1 MARPK
6 ELPKRLTPSEATA
19 LLRVPNRRAPSGVR
33 NRALLTL
40 FYRAGLRCA
49 EALALTPRDVQLAS
63 GEIIVRLGKGGK
75 DRVIPGLDGE
85 TIEILDRWKSIRP
98 RSDFFVC
105 ATRKGNEGNPLD
117 PGYVRKM
124 VARYGERAGI
134 EVRVYPHML
143 RHSFASEL
151 LEEGASIAAVQ
162 KLLGHARIGTTELYL
177 HLVDGALR
185 ETMQNRPGGWS

>member
-6 ELPKRLTPSEATA
+6 ELPKRLTRSEATA

-49 EALALTPRDVQLAS
+49 EALALSPRDVQLGE
-63 GEIIVRLGKGGK
+63 GEINVRRGKGKK
-75 DRVIPGLDGE
+75 DRLIPGLDGE
-85 TIEILDRWKSIRP
+85 TLEILDRWKAIRP
-98 RSDFFVC
+98 ASEFFIC
-105 ATRKGNEGNPLD
+105 ATSKGHEGRPLD
-117 PGYVRKM
+117 SGYVRKM

-143 RHSFASEL
+143 RHSFASEW
-151 LEEGASIAAVQ
+151 LEEGGTVAELQ
-162 KLLGHARIGTTELYL
+162 KLLGHVTLGATEVYL
-177 HLVDGALR
+177 HIVDVQLR
-185 ETMQNRPGGWS
+185 ERMQSRPRGWS